1 MNSLGNLVLL
11 AQEQAAK
18 AAAEAP
24 AATAAFDWKLAALL
38 VAAVVIP
45 TILATLIGRWLRVKE
60 YTGRIGVTLFIL
72 ALSIVP
78 FAVQLVA
85 TDPEA
90 QTMTVGQKLSRAVTW
105 GIDLAGGTNMVFEVD
120 EQAAAAAGKDV
131 TSDVM
136 SQMEGAVR
144 LRINPSGVEEVTVRK
159 VGQNRIEVIVPG
171 ADTEKAQQIKERIVN
186 LGDLE
191 FALVAN
197 NQEFSSIIELANL
210 PENKDKTELYKDGKL
225 VAKWRRSAKE
235 KKTGDWAVSAGGTY
249 EEGVQRDRKVGD
261 QTIRE
266 LLVINEPDPNQRIT
280 GQLLNRAS
288 AGMDESGPIVHF
300 KFNPRGGYLF
310 SQLTSKHLPREG
322 TNFKTRLA
330 ILLNDELYSAP
341 TINSTISDSGQI
353 SGNFTREEVDA
364 LVSVLNAGALTVPLK
379 KQPVNEY
386 TVSPLLGIDI
396 QQKGL
401 NAIVISVIGVLIVT
415 ALYYRAA
422 GVIADICLILN
433 LIILLGAMAV
443 IDATFTLP
451 GLAGIALTL
460 GMAIDANVL
469 IYERM
474 REELA
479 KGASFRM
486 CIKNGFD
493 KALPTILDSNLTTM
507 ITAVVLYY
515 IGTDQV
521 KGFAVTL
528 FIGLAIS
535 MFCAIYV
542 GRLIFDICEKKRWLT
557 ELKMMNLITAQNVDF
572 VGKRAMFIGAS
583 MVALLIGLLVIGFRG
598 RDNMDIDFRG
608 GSMVTFQFA
617 ENKQPGVEEV
627 LGAIQPKFEDAV
639 SLERLTVPAAK
650 GQPEKVL
657 FRLRTL
663 VDNPIKTRDSLRD
676 AFATGDHKLILQG
689 LSVGEV
695 KAIPPLKEGENQTPD
710 TRFAGGHE
718 VDVTVTQPISAST
731 LRGEVEALFLALNAD
746 RYAQAREDLAVINP
760 TGSDTQAVDK
770 LVIRTVPSVPADDL
784 TKVAGELVTRL
795 DKQPVFEEL
804 NTFAAQVATDT
815 QVSALLA
822 IFFSLLA
829 TTIYLWIRFNGVTF
843 GLAAS
848 IACFHDVLI
857 TLGVMAICSYLGQ
870 TTFGQSL
877 GLQDFKVNLTIV
889 AAVLTVIGYSLNDT
903 IVVFDRIR
911 EVRGKNP
918 LVTYE
923 MVNRALNETLPRTLL
938 TSSTTLVVLFVLYF
952 IGGESVRGFS
962 FCLILGILIGTYSS
976 IYVASPVLVWIM
988 NREQKR
994 RPLMS

>member
-11 AQEQAAK
+11 AQDQAMTAG
-18 AAAEAP
+18 AAATEAAP
-24 AATAAFDWKLAALL
+24 AAGGYNWKLIALL
-38 VAAVVIP
+38 VG
-45 TILATLIGRWLRVKE
+45 TFILPVLLAQLIARGLRLKE
-60 YTGRIGVTLFIL
+60 YAGRIGVVLFVL
-72 ALSIVP
+72 FLSLVP
-78 FAVQLVA
+78 FLSQFAN
-85 TDPEA
+85 
-90 QTMTVGQKLSRAVTW
+90 GQSVYDAVTW

-120 EQAAAAAGKDV
+120 EAAARATGKQV
-131 TSDVM
+131 TADVM
-136 SQMEGAVR
+136 TQMEGAVR
-144 LRINPSGVEEVTVRK
+144 TRINPSGVEEVTVRK
-159 VGQNRIEVIVPG
+159 VGQNRIEIIVPG

-186 LGDLE
+186 LGELE
-191 FALVAN
+191 FDLVAN
-197 NQEFSSIIELANL
+197 NLEFDSIIKMAQEPA
-210 PENKDKTELYKDGKL
+210 NKDKTELYENGEL
-225 VAKWRRSAKE
+225 VAKWRRSAKS
-235 KKTGDWAVSAGGTY
+235 KKTGEWMVNAGGDAY
-249 EEGVQRDRKVGD
+249 EDGVVRERDVNGQKV
-261 QTIRE
+261 RE
-266 LLVINEPDPNQRIT
+266 ILVINEPDPKRRIT
-280 GQLLNRAS
+280 GELLSQAS
-288 AGMDESGPIVHF
+288 SGVGESGPTVHF
-300 KFNPRGGYLF
+300 RFNQRGGYLF
-310 SQLTSKHLPREG
+310 SQLTSAHLPREG

-341 TINSTISDSGQI
+341 TIDNVISDSGEI
-353 SGNFTREEVDA
+353 RGNFTQEEVDE
-364 LVSVLNAGALTVPLK
+364 LVSVLNAGALQVPLK

-386 TVSPLLGIDI
+386 TVSPLLGVDI

-401 NAIVISVIGVLIVT
+401 RAIGLSVIGVLLVT
-415 ALYYRAA
+415 AAYYLWP
-422 GVIADICLILN
+422 GVIADISLILN

-474 REELA
+474 REEQA

-486 CIKNGFD
+486 SIKNGFD

-535 MFCAIYV
+535 MFCAVYV
-542 GRLIFDICEKKRWLT
+542 GRLIFDIAEKKKWLT
-557 ELKMMNLITAQNVDF
+557 ELKMMNLVTSRNVDF
-572 VGKRAMFIGAS
+572 VGKRFFFIGLSVAV
-583 MVALLIGLLVIGFRG
+583 MVVGLLVIAFRG
-598 RDNMDIDFRG
+598 RENMDIDFRG
-608 GSMVTFQFA
+608 GSMVTFQFDEA
-617 ENKQPGVEEV
+617 QQPSVDSV
-627 LGAIQPKFEDAV
+627 LAAVQPKFEDPV
-639 SLERLTVPAAK
+639 SLEKLTIPAK
-650 GQPEKVL
+650 SPTDKPREL

-663 VDNPIKTRDSLRD
+663 VDDPIKTRDALRE
-676 AFATGDHKLILQG
+676 AFATGDDKLILQ
-689 LSVGEV
+689 SFSAGEI
-695 KAIPPLKEGENQTPD
+695 KSIPPLKEGEPESD
-710 TRFAGGHE
+710 ATRFAGGRE
-718 VDVTVTQPISAST
+718 VEFTLSHPLSAST
-731 LRGEVEALFLALNAD
+731 LGGETDAVFLAINSNRYGEAD
-746 RYAQAREDLAVINP
+746 DSFLVVNP
-760 TGSDTQAVDK
+760 AGSDTTAVNK
-770 LVIRTVPSVPADDL
+770 LVLRTVPDVPEEDL
-784 TKVAGELVTRL
+784 KKASAALVERL

-857 TLGVMAICSYLGQ
+857 TLGIMAAVSYLGL
-870 TTFGQSL
+870 TSFGQSL
-877 GLQDFKVNLTIV
+877 GLLDFKVNLTIV

-911 EVRGKNP
+911 EVRGKSP
-918 LVTYE
+918 TVTYE
-923 MVNRALNETLPRTLL
+923 MVNRSLNETLPRTLL
-938 TSSTTLVVLFVLYF
+938 TSSTTLVVLIILYL

-962 FCLILGILIGTYSS
+962 LCLILGIVVGTYSS

-988 NREQKR
+988 SRNSGKK
-994 RPLMS
+994 PLMS

>member
-11 AQEQAAK
+11 AQDQAMTAGAAAK
-18 AAAEAP
+18 EAAP
-24 AATAAFDWKLAALL
+24 AAGGYDWKLIALL
-38 VAAVVIP
+38 VGTFILPV
-45 TILATLIGRWLRVKE
+45 ILAQLIARGLRLKE
-60 YTGRIGVTLFIL
+60 YAGRIGVVLFVL
-72 ALSIVP
+72 FLSVVP
-78 FAVQLVA
+78 FLSQIAN
-85 TDPEA
+85 
-90 QTMTVGQKLSRAVTW
+90 GQSVFDAVTW

-120 EQAAAAAGKDV
+120 EAAARATGKPV
-131 TSDVM
+131 TSEVM
-136 SQMEGAVR
+136 TQMEGAVKT
-144 LRINPSGVEEVTVRK
+144 RINPSGVEEVTVRK
-159 VGQNRIEVIVPG
+159 VGQNRIEIIVPG

-186 LGDLE
+186 LGELE
-191 FALVAN
+191 FDLVAN
-197 NQEFSSIIELANL
+197 NLEFDSIIKLAQE
-210 PENKDKTELYKDGKL
+210 PANKDKTELYENGKL
-225 VAKWRRSAKE
+225 VAKWRRSAKS
-235 KKTGDWAVSAGGTY
+235 KKTGEWMVDAGGGAY
-249 EEGVQRDRKVGD
+249 EDGVVRERDINGQKV
-261 QTIRE
+261 RE
-266 LLVINEPDPNQRIT
+266 ILVINEPDAKRRIT
-280 GQLLNRAS
+280 GELLSQAS
-288 AGMDESGPIVHF
+288 SGVGESGPNVHF
-300 KFNPRGGYLF
+300 RFNQRGGYLF
-310 SQLTSKHLPREG
+310 SQLTSAHLPREG

-341 TINSTISDSGQI
+341 TINSVISDSGEI
-353 SGNFTREEVDA
+353 TGNFTQEEVDE
-364 LVSVLNAGALTVPLK
+364 LVSVLNAGALQVPLK

-386 TVSPLLGIDI
+386 TVSPLLGVDI

-401 NAIVISVIGVLIVT
+401 RAIGLSVIGVILVT
-415 ALYYRAA
+415 AGYYLWP
-422 GVIADICLILN
+422 GVIADISLILN

-474 REELA
+474 REEQA

-486 CIKNGFD
+486 SIKNGFD

-535 MFCAIYV
+535 MFCAVYV
-542 GRLIFDICEKKRWLT
+542 GRLIFDIAEKKRWLT
-557 ELKMMNLITAQNVDF
+557 ELKMMNLVPSKNFDF
-572 VGKRAMFIGAS
+572 VGKRFFFIGLS
-583 MVALLIGLLVIGFRG
+583 VTIMILGLLVIAFRG

-608 GSMVTFQFA
+608 GSLVTFQFA
-617 ENKQPGVEEV
+617 GDTQPSVDDV
-627 LGAIQPKFEDAV
+627 LATVQPKFEDPV
-639 SLERLTVPAAK
+639 SLEKLTIPAK
-650 GQPEKVL
+650 GTEKAREL

-663 VDNPIKTRDSLRD
+663 VDNPIKTRDALRD
-676 AFATGDHKLILQG
+676 AFATGENQLILQ
-689 LSVGEV
+689 SFSASEI
-695 KAIPPLKEGENQTPD
+695 KPIAPLKEGETP
-710 TRFAGGHE
+710 TEENRYAGGRE
-718 VDVTVTQPISAST
+718 VEFTVSQPLSAST
-731 LRGEVEALFLALNAD
+731 LNGEAD
-746 RYAQAREDLAVINP
+746 AVFAGISAERYGKADSFVVVNP
-760 TGSDTQAVDK
+760 VGSDTEPVNK
-770 LVIRTVPSVPADDL
+770 LVLRAIPDVPEADVK
-784 TKVAGELVTRL
+784 TASEALVQRL

-829 TTIYLWIRFNGVTF
+829 TTIYLWIRFNGITF

-857 TLGVMAICSYLGQ
+857 TLGIMAAVSYLGL
-870 TTFGQSL
+870 TSFGQSI
-877 GLQDFKVNLTIV
+877 GLLDFKVNLTIV

-911 EVRGKNP
+911 EVRGKSP
-918 LVTYE
+918 TVTYE
-923 MVNRALNETLPRTLL
+923 MVNRSLNETLPRTLL
-938 TSSTTLVVLFVLYF
+938 TSSTTLLVLVVLYL

-962 FCLILGILIGTYSS
+962 LCLILGIVVGTYSS

-988 NREQKR
+988 SRNTGKK
-994 RPLMS
+994 PLMS

>member
-1 MNSLGNLVLL
+1 MNCLGNLVLL
-11 AQEQAAK
+11 AQEQVVNAATVEPT
-18 AAAEAP
+18 AAA
-24 AATAAFDWKLAALL
+24 AAGPSYDWKLIALL
-38 VAAVVIP
+38 VGAVVLP
-45 TILATLIGRWLRVKE
+45 FILATLIARALRIKE
-60 YTGRIGVTLFIL
+60 YTGRIAATLFVL

-78 FAVQLVA
+78 FATQLVNGHSVY
-85 TDPEA
+85 D
-90 QTMTVGQKLSRAVTW
+90 AVTW

-120 EQAAAAAGKDV
+120 EALASKDV
-131 TSDVM
+131 TPEIM
-136 SQMEGAVR
+136 SEMEGAVR
-144 LRINPSGVEEVTVRK
+144 RRINPSGVEEVTVRK
-159 VGQNRIEVIVPG
+159 VGQNRIEVILPG
-171 ADTEKAQQIKERIVN
+171 ADADKAQQIKEQIVN

-191 FALVAN
+191 FDLVAN
-197 NQEFSSIIELANL
+197 NQDFSSIIQLAQK
-210 PENKDKTELYKDGKL
+210 PENADKTDLYEDGKL
-225 VAKWRRSAKE
+225 VAKWRRSAKN
-235 KKTGDWAVSAGGTY
+235 KQTGEWLVSAGGPY
-249 EEGVQRDRKVGD
+249 EEGVQRDRKIGD
-261 QTIRE
+261 ETVRE
-266 LLVINEPDPNQRIT
+266 LLIINQPDEKKRIT
-280 GQLLNRAS
+280 GRLLNRAS
-288 AGMDESGPIVHF
+288 AGIGETGPIVHF
-300 KFNPRGGYLF
+300 QFNSRGGFLF
-310 SQLTSKHLPREG
+310 SQLTSAHLPRQG
-322 TNFKTRLA
+322 TDFRTRLA

-353 SGNFTREEVDA
+353 SGSFTKEEVDS

-401 NAIVISVIGVLIVT
+401 RAIGISVIGVLIVT

-422 GVIADICLILN
+422 GVIADICLLLN
-433 LIILLGAMAV
+433 LVILLGAMAV

-507 ITAVVLYY
+507 ITAIVLYY

-528 FIGLAIS
+528 FVGLAIS

-542 GRLIFDICEKKRWLT
+542 GRLIFDICEKKKWLT
-557 ELKMMNLITAQNVDF
+557 ELKMMNLITAKNVDF
-572 VGKRAMFIGAS
+572 VSKRTMFVGLSLIGL
-583 MVALLIGLLVIGFRG
+583 VVGLLVIGYRG

-608 GSMVTFQFA
+608 GSLVTFQFDEA
-617 ENKQPGVEEV
+617 TQPNVEEIETAV
-627 LGAIQPKFEDAV
+627 QPKFEDEI
-639 SLERLTVPAAK
+639 SLERLTVPAKA
-650 GQPEKVL
+650 GQPERVL

-663 VDNPIKTRDSLRD
+663 VDDPIKTRDALRD
-676 AFATGDHKLILQG
+676 AFADGSHKLILQSLTTG
-689 LSVGEV
+689 AV
-695 KAIPPLKEGENQTPD
+695 KEIPPLKEGETQTREN
-710 TRFAGGHE
+710 RFAGGHE
-718 VDVTVTQPISAST
+718 IEVDVTHPISAAT
-731 LRGEVEALFLALNAD
+731 LRGEVEALFKELNAE
-746 RYAQAREDLAVINP
+746 RYAQAREDLSVVNP
-760 TGSDTQAVDK
+760 TGPETQPVKK
-770 LVIRTVPSVPADDL
+770 LVVRTIAGVPAEDL
-784 TKVAGELVTRL
+784 TKVAGLLVTRL

-804 NTFAAQVATDT
+804 NTFAAQVATDM
-815 QVSALLA
+815 QLSALMA
-822 IFFSLLA
+822 IFLSLLA
-829 TTIYLWIRFNGVTF
+829 TTIYLWVRFNGVTF

-848 IACFHDVLI
+848 VACLHDVLI
-857 TLGVMAICSYLGQ
+857 TLGVMAVCSYLGQ

-988 NREQKR
+988 NRDKKV